1 MIGVVPRT
9 VAAVLGVA
17 TCVAGIGLVWG
28 PGAEAFT
35 GTPAALTL
43 VHRIEAQTAR
53 FQAARDTPTGWVAY
67 CPEVPLGWINAPIS
81 GCREHARVTEEIDLS
96 HGRVVR
102 YVGEVRARSE
112 ATIQSVGSPRGW
124 FQLDQGLYCWL
135 QFPMPFVKQTL
146 VGYPFPGERVR
157 IISQSSTQVVIGA
170 VAPRFQYHELDY
182 VNPATD
188 LIYRVDEFNSFG
200 HKSYRET
207 DHLTYLSHRSRTPA
221 TTPICA

>member
-1 MIGVVPRT
+1 MIDCVPRT

-28 PGAEAFT
+28 TGAEAFT

-53 FQAARDTPTGWVAY
+53 FPAVRDTPTGWVVY
-67 CPEVPLGWINAPIS
+67 CPEIPLGWIDAPIS

-102 YVGEVRARSE
+102 YVGEIRARSQGS
-112 ATIQSVGSPRGW
+112 IQSVGSPHGW
-124 FQLDQGLYCWL
+124 FQLDQGLDCWF
-135 QFPMPFVKQTL
+135 QFQMPFVRQSL

-157 IISQSSTQVVIGA
+157 IVSRSATQVVIRAG
-170 VAPRFQYHELDY
+170 APRFQYHELDY
-182 VNPATD
+182 VNPVTD

-207 DHLTYLSHRSRTPA
+207 DHLTYLSHRARVPV